1 MRVHLVLDACIYLLH
16 TASNI
21 LCVKLKEGAVRKGE
35 LVKISY
41 VCMEEADSKIFDF
54 MVN

>member
-1 MRVHLVLDACIYLLH
+1 MHVSTYYILQAIY
-16 TASNI
+16 S
-21 LCVKLKEGAVRKGE
+21 VKLKEGAVRKGE